1 MSGQRWQALDRV
13 FDAALQSGATPG
25 ASLLVARGR
34 EVLLERCY
42 GLVENGGPP
51 VCETTLYD
59 LASLTKPLATLP
71 ALLILAAA
79 GRLDL
84 DAELAGLVG
93 HRSGLPAW
101 KPYYESL
108 GATAT
113 TASPAPATA
122 AARRQVLDLAQS
134 EALEGTP
141 GGRAVYSDVGYI
153 RLGRIVEEVVAGRA
167 GRLDEF
173 VGEAFFGLLEGC
185 KLRFVNTGL
194 GQTPLARAAP
204 CGYSAW
210 RGETVRG
217 TVCDDNAYALGGVAG
232 HAGLFGTAADVHAV
246 VAEYL
251 AAYQGRGRVLDTDLV
266 RRCWQ
271 RPEGTSGSDSWRLG
285 WDSPT
290 AGESTAGTLISDNS
304 VGHLG
309 YTGTSVWV
317 DLERGVHVVL
327 LTNRVHPDWSN
338 RGIDS
343 LRPAVHDAVFEALA

>member
-1 MSGQRWQALDRV
+1 MSGQGWQALDRV

-25 ASLLVARGR
+25 ASLLVARGP
-34 EVLLERCY
+34 EVLFEGCY

-84 DAELAGLVG
+84 DAEVAGLAG

-108 GATAT
+108 GATAA

-122 AARRQVLDLAQS
+122 EAKRQVLDLARR

-153 RLGRIVEEVVAGRA
+153 RLGRIVEEAV

-173 VGEAFFGLLEGC
+173 TGEAFFGLLPGC
-185 KLRFVNTGL
+185 NLRFVNTGL
-194 GQTPLARAAP
+194 GQAPLARAAP
-204 CGYSAW
+204 CGYSVW

-232 HAGLFGTAADVHAV
+232 HAGLFGTATDVHAV

-251 AAYQGRGRVLDTDLV
+251 AAYQGHGRVLDTDLV
-266 RRCWQ
+266 RRCWH
-271 RPEGTSGSDSWRLG
+271 RPEGTDSWRLG

-290 AGESTAGTLISDNS
+290 VGESTAGTLISDNS

-338 RGIDS
+338 RGIDR
-343 LRPAVHDAVFEALA
+343 LRPSVHDAVFEALA